1 MYAVIET
8 GGKQFKVEEG
18 KEISIERIEAPK
30 DGKVTFEQVLLVV
43 DGDNMTVGK
52 PFIENAKVQGSFVS
66 EVKGKKIIAFKFK
79 RRKDSKKKK
88 GHRQLYSRVKIERII
103 K

>member
-18 KEISIERIEAPK
+18 KEINIEKIDAPQ

-43 DGDNMTVGK
+43 DGENMTVGK
-52 PFIENAKVQGSFVS
+52 PYIENAKVQGSFIS
-66 EVKGKKIIAFKFK
+66 QVKGKKVIAFKFK

-88 GHRQLYSRVKIERII
+88 GHRQVYSRVKIERII